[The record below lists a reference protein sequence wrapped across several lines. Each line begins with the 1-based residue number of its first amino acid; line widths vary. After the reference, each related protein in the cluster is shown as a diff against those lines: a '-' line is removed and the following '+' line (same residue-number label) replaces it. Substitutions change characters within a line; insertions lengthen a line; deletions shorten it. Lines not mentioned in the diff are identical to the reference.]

1 MTDARDS
8 THQRVRQV
16 VVRDLKPVRPL
27 LPPGRR
33 LLLLI
38 PIAIVAAGYSPS
50 LATRGDL
57 GQLGVLAAWGLS
69 AVQWMIGLLILG
81 VALRYAVPG
90 RGVSRR
96 FLIATIAAA
105 PLTILTVTAITYAL
119 EPSGVPP
126 GMAFTYWWA
135 CVRDPMIIA
144 APIFLVAS
152 VLAMRAYPTR
162 PALVGA
168 LCGLA
173 AGLLADSGWRL
184 YCDVSSPS
192 HVLGSH
198 GLAIVLMAGVGAVAA
213 GAVDRVQRR

>member
-57 GQLGVLAAWGLS
+57 GRLGVLAAWGLS

-144 APIFLVAS
+144 APMFLVAS

-213 GAVDRVQRR
+213 GAVDRVWRR